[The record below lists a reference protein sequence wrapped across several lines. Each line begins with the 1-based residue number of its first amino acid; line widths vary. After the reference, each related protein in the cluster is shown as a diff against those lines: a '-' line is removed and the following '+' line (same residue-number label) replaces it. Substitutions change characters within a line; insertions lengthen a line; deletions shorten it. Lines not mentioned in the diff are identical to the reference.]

1 MKTDEN
7 LFKQNRNRRKLLKS
21 MKTNENIIEFKEHD
35 EQSMIIYYNITEIKE
50 NYENQ
55 RKSIITQI

>member
-1 MKTDEN
+1 MNINEN

-21 MKTNENIIEFKEHD
+21 MKTNKNIIEIKEHD

-55 RKSIITQI
+55 RKYIIT